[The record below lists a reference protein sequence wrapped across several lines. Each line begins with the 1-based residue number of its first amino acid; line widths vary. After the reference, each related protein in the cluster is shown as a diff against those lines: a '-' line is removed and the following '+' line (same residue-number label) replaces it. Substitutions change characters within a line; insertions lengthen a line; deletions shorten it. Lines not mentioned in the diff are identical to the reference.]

1 MIYRP
6 VKFEDY
12 IGQSQLIRNLK
23 LYISAAKQLAK
34 PLDHLLIYG
43 NSGMGKT
50 ALANLI
56 AAVMNVKLHLLNGT
70 SLQKPSDIISVLTNL
85 KANEIIFIDEVHA
98 VSRDVLELL
107 YPAIEDGKINIIF
120 GKEYNAKN
128 LNIKLPPF
136 TLIVATTEVNELPLP
151 FYNRFSIVFKLES
164 YTQTEVGQI
173 IYNLASFLNLPLTLA
188 SANYLASFTRN
199 NPRNAT
205 NITKRIYDFYLTKTI
220 SELNSLTEIKKV
232 MNQLGLYENG
242 LTFDDLEY
250 LSLLEKN
257 KVLGLENLSY
267 LLNIPIKILRQ
278 MVEPLLIKENYI
290 LRTNKGRM
298 ITQKGIEILTKIKGK

>member
-1 MIYRP
+1 MLYRP
-6 VKFEDY
+6 TKFADY
-12 IGQSQLIRNLK
+12 IGQTHLIQNLK
-23 LYISAAKQLAK
+23 LYIEAAKQLEK

-56 AAVMNVKLHLLNGT
+56 ATVMEVKLHLLNGT

-151 FYNRFSIVFKLES
+151 FYNRFSIIFKLES
-164 YTQTEVGQI
+164 YSQTEIGQI
-173 IYNLASFLNLPLTLA
+173 IYNLANFLNLPLTIE

-205 NITKRIYDFYLTKTI
+205 NITRRVYDFYLTKTI
-220 SELNSLTEIKKV
+220 SKLNSQAGIKKV

-242 LTFDDLEY
+242 LTFDDFQY

-278 MVEPLLIKENYI
+278 MIEPLLIKENYI
-290 LRTNKGRM
+290 LRTNKGRI
-298 ITQKGIEILTKIKGK
+298 ITQKGLEILAKIKSE